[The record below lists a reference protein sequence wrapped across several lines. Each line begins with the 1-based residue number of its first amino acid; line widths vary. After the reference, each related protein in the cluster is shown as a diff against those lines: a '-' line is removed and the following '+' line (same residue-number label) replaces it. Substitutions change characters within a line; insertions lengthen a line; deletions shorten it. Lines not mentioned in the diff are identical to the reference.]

1 MTSPH
6 PGHAAAAPVPAR
18 GERPLVTLRGEP
30 HGGTAERLR
39 QDVTHR
45 IARGG
50 ATGAVIGLSGV
61 DGVDGVD
68 SFPGRVL
75 AEIAADTRP
84 PAAHTAVAGMRPAVA
99 ITPVGQGPTLP
110 GAATALGAEQG
121 TEPLTRSLPAAA
133 DGRGRGT

>member
-39 QDVTHR
+39 QDATHR

-61 DGVDGVD
+61 DGVD
-68 SFPGRVL
+68 SFPGRVH
-75 AEIAADTRP
+75 AEIAANARP
-84 PAAHTAVAGMRPAVA
+84 PAARTAVVGMRPAVA

-110 GAATALGAEQG
+110 GPTTALGAEQG